1 MAEEMWGVVAY
12 GRCGQVELEII
23 ESVDEPKRFVMEICL
38 PAVEVNVVVTDP
50 GVAAALSQFLREHG
64 NRKTCAK
71 MQLGTIGDV
80 PAWIIKDNE
89 FADRFWIRAGAD
101 WMIDVPIV
109 DPLAGDFARA
119 AEDLAGDIG

>member
-12 GRCGQVELEII
+12 GRCGQVELEID

-38 PAVEVNVVVTDP
+38 PAVKMCVVVADP

-64 NRKTCAK
+64 NRRTFAK
-71 MQLGTIGDV
+71 MQIGTIGDA
-80 PAWIIKDNE
+80 PAWIIKDDE
-89 FADRFWIRAGAD
+89 FADRLWIRAGAD
-101 WMIDVPIV
+101 WMIDVTID

-119 AEDLAGDIG
+119 AEDLAADVG